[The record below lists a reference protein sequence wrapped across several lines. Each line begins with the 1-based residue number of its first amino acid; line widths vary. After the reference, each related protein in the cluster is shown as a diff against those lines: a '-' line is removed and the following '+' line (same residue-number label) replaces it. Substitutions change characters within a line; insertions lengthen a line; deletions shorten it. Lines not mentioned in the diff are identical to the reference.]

1 MFSIASELDLAPPIT
16 CTQCRGMGGLRAAT
30 EETTPP
36 SKALVG
42 VVALL
47 LGLAVGYSIGAPAR

>member
-1 MFSIASELDLAPPIT
+1 MFSIASETAPIT

-30 EETTPP
+30 EETSP
-36 SKALVG
+36 SKMVVG

-47 LGLAVGYSIGAPAR
+47 LGLAAGYSIGAPAR